1 MTATD
6 RVVTASVTQHDLLLR
21 LSIEEFLFAEAALLD
36 EGRFREWLGLLSPDI
51 RYVVPLRTTVERNR
65 GTGTSS
71 LMTYWDDD
79 YAGLNLRVQRLYTE
93 FAWAEDPPS
102 RTRHFISNVRVQ
114 PGLSPEEYRVQS
126 CVQVYRSRGDSPRLD
141 LITGARE
148 DVVRRTEAGFRL
160 AGRAVTLDQTVIPTH
175 NLGFF
180 F

>member
-1 MTATD
+1 MD
-6 RVVTASVTQHDLLLR
+6 REASASPMQQDLLLR

-51 RYVVPLRTTVERNR
+51 RYVIPLRTTMERTR
-65 GTGTSS
+65 GTGISS
-71 LMTYWDDD
+71 AMTYWDDN
-79 YAGLNLRVQRLYTE
+79 YQGLELRVARLHTE

-114 PGLSPEEYRVQS
+114 PLPDPEEYRVRS
-126 CVQVYRSRGDSPRLD
+126 CVQVHRSRGDSPRLD
-141 LITGARE
+141 LIAGARE
-148 DVVRRTEAGFRL
+148 DVVRRTEAGLRL
-160 AGRAVTLDQTVIPTH
+160 ARRIVILDQSVVPTH